1 MPEHSDSAILH
12 SKAPAVSRRER
23 KKGRTRADIYNAAMT
38 LFLKRGFDS
47 VTIEDICDAAD
58 VARATFFLHF
68 PAKETLLVEYGDRA
82 NAELAGAIREYH
94 GSATLTLRMA
104 LKMLAERAQR
114 HPDVVRMMVRE
125 VIARRLPRTLE
136 LILAAMVLSVLVG
149 IPLGVWTAVR
159 KTGIADRAVF
169 AYGMLAGA
177 LPDFWFAL
185 IMIFLFFFQLG
196 WAPGP
201 IGQLDLTVSI
211 PPRVTGMY
219 AVDAFLVGDWPAF
232 RSGLAHLVL
241 PVTTLTAIYMPLVMK
256 NTRSTMEEMLDSEF
270 VAYARAAGLSRAVQL
285 RYALRNSMP
294 SVVTIVGILFWFL
307 LGGAVLVE
315 TVFAWGGLGQYA
327 VQSVVSSDYAPLQA
341 FVLVTAVFTS
351 IVFLLV
357 DLGYFLLDPRIKP

>member
-1 MPEHSDSAILH
+1 MFSYLI
-12 SKAPAVSRRER
+12 RR
-23 KKGRTRADIYNAAMT
+23 
-38 LFLKRGFDS
+38 
-47 VTIEDICDAAD
+47 
-58 VARATFFLHF
+58 
-68 PAKETLLVEYGDRA
+68 LL
-82 NAELAGAIREYH
+82 GAIPLLW
-94 GSATLTLRMA
+94 GILTLIFFIIH
-104 LKMLAERAQR
+104 LAPGDPTARFFN
-114 HPDVVRMMVRE
+114 PNVSPE
-125 VIARRLPRTLE
+125 VIAQMRHNFGLDQPVYVQYVRYLRSVVRGEFGTSWITSQTVLQDIGQRLPATME

-185 IMIFLFFFQLG
+185 LMIFLFFFQLG

-201 IGQLDLTVSI
+201 IGQLDLMVSI

-219 AVDAFLVGDWPAF
+219 AVDAFLAGDWSAF
-232 RSGLAHLVL
+232 RSALAHLIL

-256 NTRSTMEEMLDSEF
+256 NTRSTMEEMLNSEF
-270 VAYARAAGLSRAVQL
+270 VTYARAAGLSRAVQL
-285 RYALRNSMP
+285 RYALRNAMP
-294 SVVTIVGILFWFL
+294 SVVTIIGILFWFL

-327 VQSVVSSDYAPLQA
+327 VQSVVNSDYAPLQA

>member
-1 MPEHSDSAILH
+1 VRFWRYAGRRLAFLPVQLLI
-12 SKAPAVSRRER
+12 VSV
-23 KKGRTRADIYNAAMT
+23 I
-38 LFLKRGFDS
+38 
-47 VTIEDICDAAD
+47 V
-58 VARATFFLHF
+58 FFLVR
-68 PAKETLLVEYGDRA
+68 LLPGDPSYL
-82 NAELAGAIREYH
+82 LAGPF
-94 GSATLTLRMA
+94 ATVERVDEVRRRLGLDQPLHVQYVRY
-104 LKMLAERAQR
+104 LKS
-114 HPDVVRMMVRE
+114 VVRGEFGTSWITSQPVLQD
-125 VIARRLPRTLE
+125 IGQRLPATME
-136 LILAAMVLSVLVG
+136 LILAAMLLSVLVG

-219 AVDAFLVGDWPAF
+219 AVDALLAGDWPAL
-232 RSGLAHLVL
+232 RSALAHLVL

-256 NTRSTMEEMLDSEF
+256 NTRSTMEEMLSSEF
-270 VAYARAAGLSRAVQL
+270 VVYARAAGLSRAVQL

-294 SVVTIVGILFWFL
+294 SVVTIIGILFWFL

-357 DLGYFLLDPRIKP
+357 DLAYFLLDPRIKP

>member
-1 MPEHSDSAILH
+1 MRFWRYAGRRLAFLPVQLLI
-12 SKAPAVSRRER
+12 VSV
-23 KKGRTRADIYNAAMT
+23 I
-38 LFLKRGFDS
+38 
-47 VTIEDICDAAD
+47 V
-58 VARATFFLHF
+58 FFLVR
-68 PAKETLLVEYGDRA
+68 LLPGDPSFL
-82 NAELAGAIREYH
+82 LAGPF
-94 GSATLTLRMA
+94 ATV
-104 LKMLAERAQR
+104 ERV
-114 HPDVVRMMVRE
+114 DEVR
-125 VIARRLPRTLE
+125 RRLGLDQPLYVQYVRYLGSVMQGELGTSWITSQPVLKDVGQRLPATME
-136 LILAAMVLSVLVG
+136 LILAAMVLSVLLG

-185 IMIFLFFFQLG
+185 IVIFLFFFQLG

-219 AVDAFLVGDWPAF
+219 AVDALLAGDWATL
-232 RSGLAHLVL
+232 RSALAHLVL
-241 PVTTLTAIYMPLVMK
+241 PVATLTAIYMPLVMK
-256 NTRSTMEEMLDSEF
+256 NTRSTMEEMLNSEF
-270 VAYARAAGLSRAVQL
+270 VAYARAAGLSRAIQL

-294 SVVTIVGILFWFL
+294 SVVTIIGILFWFL

-341 FVLVTAVFTS
+341 FVLITAIFTS
-351 IVFLLV
+351 VVFLLV

>member
-1 MPEHSDSAILH
+1 VRFWRYAGRRLAFLPVQLLI
-12 SKAPAVSRRER
+12 VSV
-23 KKGRTRADIYNAAMT
+23 I
-38 LFLKRGFDS
+38 
-47 VTIEDICDAAD
+47 V
-58 VARATFFLHF
+58 FFLVR
-68 PAKETLLVEYGDRA
+68 LLPGDPSYL
-82 NAELAGAIREYH
+82 LAGPF
-94 GSATLTLRMA
+94 ATVERVDEVRRRLGLDQPLYVQYVRY
-104 LKMLAERAQR
+104 LKS
-114 HPDVVRMMVRE
+114 VVRGELGTSWITSQPVLQD
-125 VIARRLPRTLE
+125 IGQRLPATME
-136 LILAAMVLSVLVG
+136 LILAAMLLSVLVG

-219 AVDAFLVGDWPAF
+219 AVDALLAGDWPAL
-232 RSGLAHLVL
+232 RSALAHLVL

-256 NTRSTMEEMLDSEF
+256 NTRSTMEEMLSSEF
-270 VAYARAAGLSRAVQL
+270 VIYARAAGLSRAVQL

-294 SVVTIVGILFWFL
+294 SVVTIIGILFWFL

>member
-1 MPEHSDSAILH
+1 MRFWRYAGRRLAFLPVQLLI
-12 SKAPAVSRRER
+12 VSV
-23 KKGRTRADIYNAAMT
+23 I
-38 LFLKRGFDS
+38 
-47 VTIEDICDAAD
+47 V
-58 VARATFFLHF
+58 FFLVR
-68 PAKETLLVEYGDRA
+68 LLPGDPSFL
-82 NAELAGAIREYH
+82 LAGPF
-94 GSATLTLRMA
+94 ATV
-104 LKMLAERAQR
+104 ERV
-114 HPDVVRMMVRE
+114 DEVR
-125 VIARRLPRTLE
+125 RRLGLDQPLYVQYVRYLGSVMQGELGTSWITSQPVLKDVGQRLPATME
-136 LILAAMVLSVLVG
+136 LILAAMVLSVLLG

-185 IMIFLFFFQLG
+185 IVIFLFFFQLG

-219 AVDAFLVGDWPAF
+219 AVDALLAGDWATL
-232 RSGLAHLVL
+232 RSALAHLVL
-241 PVTTLTAIYMPLVMK
+241 PVATLTAIYMPLVMK
-256 NTRSTMEEMLDSEF
+256 NTRSTMEEMLNSEF
-270 VAYARAAGLSRAVQL
+270 VAYARAAGLSRAIQL

-294 SVVTIVGILFWFL
+294 SVVTIIGILFWFL

-341 FVLVTAVFTS
+341 FVLITAIFTS
-351 IVFLLV
+351 VVFLLV
-357 DLGYFLLDPRIKP
+357 DLGYVLLDPRIKP